1 MADMLKLYDV
11 VVETH
16 VGVYEWERKDLQKIW
31 LDIELPT
38 DARGAAKADDVQ
50 HVIDYGA
57 IVTQV
62 RQHIAQRTYHLMET
76 IAEETAQL
84 ILDQFPATSVQVRV
98 KKRSLP
104 GLDHACVEVLRTASA
119 GARSQADAAARRSV
133 SSGAR

>member
-119 GARSQADAAARRSV
+119 RSKADTAAAARRSV
-133 SSGAR
+133 STAR